1 MSAPTGQA
9 TQLARIGLWGAPQSG
24 KTTFLAALNIAAISQ
39 PAAPGRPS
47 WIVIG
52 GDDDAGAF
60 LTENTDLLQN
70 RHVFPSATPGLTA
83 LSWRFIGPPGPGGRL
98 SGRGLRRG
106 PRPEQTVFVVELLD
120 VAGRYYGS
128 SAPKN
133 ALPARSVFADE
144 EELGVFDD
152 EADTPDEW
160 ELLLDHLSMCDGL
173 VYLFDPVREQRNND
187 SYEFFQRT
195 LEQVT
200 RRCYE
205 ANRLR
210 GGKLPHFL
218 AVCVTKFDEPAVF
231 RQAFRTGVVMTGDEP
246 ERIPQVPDNLAKA
259 FFDRLCDDSP
269 EGSARLVRGSI
280 NNFFS
285 ADRISYFISS
295 AVGFYIGPSGYFR
308 THDFTNVVR
317 SGGEARIRGAIRPI
331 NVLEPFL
338 WLEEST
344 RAAARRK

>member
-1 MSAPTGQA
+1 MTAPAGQP

-39 PAAPGRPS
+39 PAVPGSPS

-60 LTENTDLLQN
+60 LSENTDLLQS
-70 RHVFPSATPGLTA
+70 RHVFPSATPGMTA
-83 LSWRFIGPPGPGGRL
+83 LSWRFIGPPRGGRL
-98 SGRGLRRG
+98 AGRALRRG
-106 PRPEQTVFVVELLD
+106 PRPENTVFVVELLD
-120 VAGRYYGS
+120 VAGRYFGS
-128 SAPKN
+128 SVPKN
-133 ALPARSVFADE
+133 SLPSSSVFDDE
-144 EELGVFDD
+144 GIGVFDD
-152 EADTPDEW
+152 EADAPDEW

-173 VYLFDPVREQRNND
+173 VYLFDPVREQRNSD
-187 SYEFFQRT
+187 AYEFFQRT

-200 RRCYE
+200 RRCFE

-231 RQAFRTGVVMTGDEP
+231 RQAFRTGVVLTGDEP
-246 ERIPQVPDNLAKA
+246 ERIPRVPDNLAKT
-259 FFDRLCDDSP
+259 FFDRLCDEGH

-280 NNFFS
+280 NNFFHP
-285 ADRISYFISS
+285 DRISYFVSS
-295 AVGFYIGPSGYFR
+295 SVGFYIGPSGYFR
-308 THDFTNVVR
+308 AHDFTNVVKT
-317 SGGEARIRGAIRPI
+317 GGEARIRGAIRPI

-344 RAAARRK
+344 RAAARKK

>member
-1 MSAPTGQA
+1 MTAPAGQP

-39 PAAPGRPS
+39 PTTPGGPS

-60 LTENTDLLQN
+60 LSENTDLLQS

-83 LSWRFIGPPGPGGRL
+83 LSWRFIGPARGGRRA
-98 SGRGLRRG
+98 GRPLRRG
-106 PRPEQTVFVVELLD
+106 PRPENTVFAVELLD
-120 VAGRYYGS
+120 A
-128 SAPKN
+128 
-133 ALPARSVFADE
+133 
-144 EELGVFDD
+144 
-152 EADTPDEW
+152 PDEW
-160 ELLLDHLSMCDGL
+160 ELLLDHLSRCDGL
-173 VYLFDPVREQRNND
+173 VYLFDPVREERNSD
-187 SYEFFQRT
+187 AYEFFQRT

-200 RRCYE
+200 RRCFE

-231 RQAFRTGVVMTGDEP
+231 RQAFRTGVVLTGDEP
-246 ERIPQVPDNLAKA
+246 ERIPRVPDNLAKT
-259 FFDRLCDDSP
+259 FFDRLCDEGH

-280 NNFFS
+280 NTFFHP
-285 ADRISYFISS
+285 DRISYFVSS
-295 AVGFYIGPSGYFR
+295 SVGFHIGPSGYFR
-308 THDFTNVVR
+308 AHDFANVVKT
-317 SGGEARIRGAIRPI
+317 SGEARIRGAIRPI

-344 RAAARRK
+344 RSAPRRR